1 MWFKV
6 ASLCLWVLEVA
17 PSTSHLCCLT
27 LSPPFTRRRI
37 SWLFLLYKKACCQSS
52 WCSFLLLQQLL
63 EVVWGGGVSGT
74 YSGTFCSL
82 CNHTRNDRYI
92 TQMVKY
98 SFFEEDAILTRTAL
112 LSSSRHIFPIFKI
125 SFVEIWTPIQQKHTT
140 TSASGAK
147 PQPLS

>member
-1 MWFKV
+1 MFVGFRGRTLNKPF
-6 ASLCLWVLEVA
+6 VLFD
-17 PSTSHLCCLT
+17 T
-27 LSPPFTRRRI
+27 LS
-37 SWLFLLYKKACCQSS
+37 SLHSAKNQLALLLYKKACCQSS

-112 LSSSRHIFPIFKI
+112 LSSSRHIFPIFRI
-125 SFVEIWTPIQQKHTT
+125 SFVDIWTPIQQKHTT